1 MFFAKIVNEARMS
14 GKYVQKSDSQ
24 RNPRKALRRI
34 AGSAPTK
41 STWMPHSISAHISP
55 ISPIWPAS
63 ARISPLLTAPP
74 GRSPGGMARSTAYR
88 RAPPLPE
95 HPGTRTS
102 RRHAGTGRGSHR
114 APGQRFALAQH
125 RQHAQVLRLRPD
137 AASVVAHRAVFRQ
150 RGAHAHG
157 VDAMAARHARA
168 AGSRPVRVR
177 QTLRPRRAPGTAIQ
191 TDGRAHAGCR
201 GSLRRLGHDC
211 VGACTKCWEMPC
223 ASARS
228 RANSRFGHLRGGQVG
243 FGQMH
248 HGILGRAAQRALQ
261 SEATAASYR
270 PSGRLKRASMVSAAP
285 SMSLRA
291 AALRERRKYAAQA
304 NTMKA
309 WV

>member
-41 STWMPHSISAHISP
+41 STWMPHSISAPHQP
-55 ISPIWPAS
+55 HISPIWPAS

-125 RQHAQVLRLRPD
+125 RQHAQYSACAQMRRVSSRTAPFS
-137 AASVVAHRAVFRQ
+137 AS
-150 RGAHAHG
+150 
-157 VDAMAARHARA
+157 AARTPMASTPWRRAHCAARGRLSASSSPSNTSA
-168 AGSRPVRVR
+168 A
-177 QTLRPRRAPGTAIQ
+177 RAPGTAIQ

-201 GSLRRLGHDC
+201 GSLRRLGHT
-211 VGACTKCWEMPC
+211 AW
-223 ASARS
+223 AHARNAG
-228 RANSRFGHLRGGQVG
+228 RCPAPA
-243 FGQMH
+243 
-248 HGILGRAAQRALQ
+248 RAAAARTAPVRPPARRPGRLRSDASWDSGPGRNARLQ

-291 AALRERRKYAAQA
+291 RRCASAG
-304 NTMKA
+304 NTRRRRTR
-309 WV
+309 